1 MKKIVLLSI
10 ACAAISLVSCRKT
23 RSCTCTGT
31 TTDVNTVTNS
41 SGAVVSSNTTTTP
54 EEYTDVITD
63 IKSSEISAHRDCMS
77 RIKKSS
83 NTYASGSNTVNDDYT
98 TDLNCTIK

>member
-10 ACAAISLVSCRKT
+10 ACAAISLASCRKT
-23 RSCTCTGT
+23 RSCTCSGT

-41 SGAVVSSNTTTTP
+41 SGAVISSSTTTTS
-54 EEYTDVITD
+54 EEYTDIITD

-83 NTYASGSNTVNDDYT
+83 DTYASGSNTVNDDYT